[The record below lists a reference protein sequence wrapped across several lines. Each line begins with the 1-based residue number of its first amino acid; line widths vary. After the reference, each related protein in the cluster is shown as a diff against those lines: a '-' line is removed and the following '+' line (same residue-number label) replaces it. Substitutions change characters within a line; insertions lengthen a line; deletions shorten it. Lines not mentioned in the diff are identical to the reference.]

1 MGGRHTRRPGEGIE
15 KVVDAAPVAF
25 RLRQAGMLG
34 DPELEQ
40 RIPDLGDA
48 DELLDRQGGGNGLE
62 FRGCLVGMARRHQR
76 LGGARPGGERP
87 RILAENPAV
96 DLEL

>member
-1 MGGRHTRRPGEGIE
+1 M
-15 KVVDAAPVAF
+15 
-25 RLRQAGMLG
+25 
-34 DPELEQ
+34 
-40 RIPDLGDA
+40 
-48 DELLDRQGGGNGLE
+48 LDRQGGGNGLE
-62 FRGCLVGMARRHQR
+62 FHGCLVGLARRHQR

>member
-1 MGGRHTRRPGEGIE
+1 MGGRDTRCPGEGIE

-25 RLRQAGMLG
+25 RLRQAGLLS

-48 DELLDRQGGGNGLE
+48 DELLDRQGSGNGLE
-62 FRGCLVGMARRHQR
+62 LRGCLVGLTRRYER
-76 LGGARPGGERP
+76 LGGACPGGERP